1 MQALTEVFGQ
11 VSTVGINTLSCS
23 PLQFTEVFRQGAENK
38 HVVIQAMTKW
48 FRQEA
53 ENKHAVTQAMT
64 EVFRQVAKDRVN
76 MLSCKP

>member
-1 MQALTEVFGQ
+1 
-11 VSTVGINTLSCS
+11 
-23 PLQFTEVFRQGAENK
+23 
-38 HVVIQAMTKW
+38 MTKW